1 MQELK
6 NNAVGNPVQPNDPT
20 KHVQGQESDSSIGD
34 SQFEKNSLNP
44 EDLGDRWLRWKCLKC
59 GFLYE
64 GQQHLN
70 VCPKC
75 GNDDPDLFYDAC

>member
-6 NNAVGNPVQPNDPT
+6 NNKNNPNQPIDPT
-20 KHVQGQESDSSIGD
+20 QHIQNLQANLKGTQYEN
-34 SQFEKNSLNP
+34 KNLSP

-59 GFLYE
+59 GFVYE
-64 GQQHLN
+64 GQKPLN

-75 GNDDPDLFYDAC
+75 GNNDPDLFDDAF